1 MAVIAGYEASLW
13 IVETD
18 QTPVTLTSE
27 AMEPIDLDRK
37 VWRVTAR
44 TKRWLNPVI
53 ATTVKVD
60 GITVTPAAII
70 HAGGFVRFHTSV
82 PAGGVVTIDGEYF
95 TAANKLGGAKQWS
108 LDIQAD
114 ELDVTSWDS
123 GAWREFMTVIKG
135 ATASFDKWWF
145 DEFFA
150 LYIKNTTMI
159 GLELRANDNKRYYC
173 YGNVTSDSINVV
185 SDGAIEESISVRVTG
200 PVEYAEE

>member
-18 QTPVTLTSE
+18 QTPVALTSE

-60 GITVTPAAII
+60 GIAVTPAAII

-95 TAANKLGGAKQWS
+95 TAANKLVAGKQWS

-123 GAWREFMTVIKG
+123 GSWREFMTVIKG
-135 ATASFDKWWF
+135 ATASFDKWWC